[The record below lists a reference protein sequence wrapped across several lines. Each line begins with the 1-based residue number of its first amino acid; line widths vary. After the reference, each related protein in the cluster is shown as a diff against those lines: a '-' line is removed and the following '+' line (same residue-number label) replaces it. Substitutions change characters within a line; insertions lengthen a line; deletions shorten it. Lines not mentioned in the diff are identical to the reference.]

1 MANDRCDLRV
11 KTRNNSKGAIQPLK
25 TCFVKDLGCRPTSF
39 HFDKIA
45 MIFERFSP
53 FKNLFSLLNQQVRS
67 FARDPF
73 PNKLTHYLHRA
84 KLIDS
89 IRLALRSNSP
99 NSLNPLLQTRLLDSF
114 VVANAFRSAPS
125 ADSAISFFEN
135 LKQVP
140 NFAHSQ
146 NTIFAFAT
154 VLAKFKRK
162 EELKALIGDAK
173 DGKFNNVKVSFMN
186 LLFWY
191 STAGDLQEVLETW
204 EEYRNEENRL
214 STEAHNI
221 VMGLYAQKGMN
232 FEAVEAFRGMIDQG
246 VIPNSRTYT
255 IVIEHLVRLGKL
267 GAAME
272 VFTVLPSMRIK
283 RTLKQFLILVEGFV
297 GGERFDVV
305 KSLLKEMREDGKLP
319 GRAMRIYLERMKE
332 AGFAGE
338 TDEFLV
344 EMLPDGRIKS
354 VALANALK
362 QWSPEVVT
370 ILEDAKFVWTS
381 RLVCKVLRNFTSPE
395 TAWNFFCWVASQ
407 PGFSHDIYTVQ
418 RMMTL
423 LARHGNV
430 ELVDKLINKVRR
442 EQMILPSSTIRLL
455 VEFYGISKNADAA
468 LKVFRDDRT
477 LCGHISMFNLMLLYS
492 SLLMALTKC
501 RRNTDALD
509 ILDEMILNGIC
520 PDIQTFSGLIY
531 HFALQGDIKTV
542 QQLFSMIR
550 QSGMEPDAYMFKL
563 LIQAYC
569 KCQRAALA
577 YRAFVDM
584 RNSNLMPDAATK
596 DLLVKSLWQ
605 EGRRKEAV
613 IVEERYEETD
623 GVLPL
628 ALRGHV
634 NIVRVAFGILLSELL
649 SGKKAMVTKG
659 NDETFMLLENLMEVI
674 EIEGKEKRKWIDP
687 NIENFYPINGALS
700 LAVLG
705 EGLLQEHPLTGQ
717 AW

>member
-1 MANDRCDLRV
+1 
-11 KTRNNSKGAIQPLK
+11 
-25 TCFVKDLGCRPTSF
+25 
-39 HFDKIA
+39 
-45 MIFERFSP
+45 MIFERLSP
-53 FKNLFSLLNQQVRS
+53 SKNLFSLLNQQVRS

-162 EELKALIGDAK
+162 VELKALIGDAK
-173 DGKFNNVKVSFMN
+173 DGKFNNVKASFMN

-191 STAGDLQEVLETW
+191 STAGDLQKVLETW

-221 VMGLYAQKGMN
+221 VMGLYAKKDMN

-255 IVIEHLVRLGKL
+255 ILIEHLVRLGKL
-267 GAAME
+267 DAAME

-354 VALANALK
+354 VLANALK

-442 EQMILPSSTIRLL
+442 EQMILPFSTIRLL

-468 LKVFRDDRT
+468 LKVFRNDRT
-477 LCGHISMFNLMLLYS
+477 LCGHISRFNLMLLYS
-492 SLLMALTKC
+492 SLLRALTKC

-577 YRAFVDM
+577 YRVFVDM

-634 NIVRVAFGILLSELL
+634 WTVSSEDLTRVYTMA
-649 SGKKAMVTKG
+649 TKG
-659 NDETFMLLENLMEVI
+659 NDETFMLLENLMEVL
-674 EIEGKEKRKWIDP
+674 ETEGKEKRKWIDP

>member
-1 MANDRCDLRV
+1 MAMYF
-11 KTRNNSKGAIQPLK
+11 K
-25 TCFVKDLGCRPTSF
+25 
-39 HFDKIA
+39 
-45 MIFERFSP
+45 RFSP
-53 FKNLFSLLNQQVRS
+53 SKNLFSLLNQQVRS

-114 VVANAFRSAPS
+114 VVANALRSAPS
-125 ADSAISFFEN
+125 ADSAVSFIEN

-140 NFAHSQ
+140 NFEHSQ
-146 NTIFAFAT
+146 NTLFAFAT

-162 EELKALIGDAK
+162 DELKALIGDIK
-173 DGKFNNVKVSFMN
+173 VGKFNNVKVSFMN

-191 STAGDLQEVLETW
+191 STAGDLEEVLNTW
-204 EEYRNEENRL
+204 EEYRSEENRL
-214 STEAHNI
+214 STEAYNI

-255 IVIEHLVRLGKL
+255 LLLEHLVRLGKL
-267 GAAME
+267 DAAME
-272 VFTVLPSMRIK
+272 VFTLLPSMRIK
-283 RTLKQFLILVEGFV
+283 RTLKQFSVLVQGFV
-297 GGERFDVV
+297 GEERFDVV
-305 KSLLKEMREDGKLP
+305 KTLLKEMREDGKFP
-319 GRAMRIYLERMKE
+319 GRAMRVYLERMKE
-332 AGFAGE
+332 AGFVDE

-354 VALANALK
+354 VGSCEDSSDEDEDDVNEGVDVHMVKLKPWLDPKALANALK
-362 QWSPEVVT
+362 QWSPEVVA

-381 RLVCKVLRNFTSPE
+381 RLVCKVLRNFSSAE
-395 TAWNFFCWVASQ
+395 TAWDFFCWVASQ

-430 ELVDKLINKVRR
+430 ELVEKLINKIRR
-442 EQMILPSSTIRLL
+442 EGMRLPFSTVRLL
-455 VEFYGISKNADAA
+455 IEFYGISKNADAA

-477 LCGHISMFNLMLLYS
+477 LCGYISMFNLMLLYS
-492 SLLMALTKC
+492 SLLRALTKC
-501 RRNTDALD
+501 RRNSDALNV
-509 ILDEMILNGIC
+509 LDEMILNGTC

-531 HFALQGDIKTV
+531 HFALEGDIKTV
-542 QQLFSMIR
+542 QQLFSMVR
-550 QSGMEPDAYMFKL
+550 QSGMEPDAYMYKL

-577 YRAFVDM
+577 WRVFEDM
-584 RNSNLMPDAATK
+584 RNSNLMPDASTK

-613 IVEERYEETD
+613 TVEEKYEETD
-623 GVLPL
+623 GVLQM

-634 NIVRVAFGILLSELL
+634 WTVSSEDLTRVYSTY
-649 SGKKAMVTKG
+649 SNSVT
-659 NDETFMLLENLMEVI
+659 
-674 EIEGKEKRKWIDP
+674 
-687 NIENFYPINGALS
+687 AS
-700 LAVLG
+700 A
-705 EGLLQEHPLTGQ
+705 
-717 AW
+717 

>member
-1 MANDRCDLRV
+1 MATYF
-11 KTRNNSKGAIQPLK
+11 K
-25 TCFVKDLGCRPTSF
+25 
-39 HFDKIA
+39 
-45 MIFERFSP
+45 RFSSCR
-53 FKNLFSLLNQQVRS
+53 NLFSLLNQQVRS
-67 FARDPF
+67 FAREPF
-73 PNKLTHYLHRA
+73 PNKLTHYLRRA

-125 ADSAISFFEN
+125 ADSAVSFFEN

-140 NFAHSQ
+140 NFEHSQ

-162 EELKALIGDAK
+162 EELKALIGDVK

-191 STAGDLQEVLETW
+191 STAGDLQEVLKTW
-204 EEYRNEENRL
+204 EEYMSEENRL

-221 VMGLYAQKGMN
+221 VIGLYAQKGMN
-232 FEAVEAFRGMIDQG
+232 LEAVEAFRGMIDRG

-255 IVIEHLVRLGKL
+255 ILIEQLIRLGKL
-267 GAAME
+267 DAAME
-272 VFTVLPSMRIK
+272 VFTLLPSMRIK
-283 RTLKQFLILVEGFV
+283 RTLKQFLILIEGFV

-305 KSLLKEMREDGKLP
+305 KSLLKEMKEDGKLP
-319 GRAMRIYLERMKE
+319 GRAMRVYLERMKE
-332 AGFAGE
+332 AGFSGE
-338 TDEFLV
+338 ADEFLV

-354 VALANALK
+354 VGSCEDSNDEDEDEDEDEDGDDNVNEGIDIHMVKLKPWLDPKALANALK
-362 QWSPEVVT
+362 QWNPEVVT

-381 RLVCKVLRNFTSPE
+381 RLVCKVLRNFTSTE
-395 TAWNFFCWVASQ
+395 AAWNFFCWVASQ
-407 PGFSHDIYTVQ
+407 PGFTHDIYTVQ

-430 ELVDKLINKVRR
+430 ELVDELINKVRR
-442 EQMILPSSTIRLL
+442 EQMRLPFSTVRLL
-455 VEFYGISKNADAA
+455 IEFYGISKNADAA
-468 LKVFRDDRT
+468 LKVFHDDRS
-477 LCGHISMFNLMLLYS
+477 LCGHIPRFNLMLLYS
-492 SLLMALTKC
+492 SLLRALTKS
-501 RRNTDALD
+501 RRNLEALEVLDA
-509 ILDEMILNGIC
+509 MILNGIC

-542 QQLFSMIR
+542 QQLVTMVR
-550 QSGMEPDAYMFKL
+550 QNGMEPDAYMYKL
-563 LIQAYC
+563 LIKAYC

-577 YRAFVDM
+577 YRVFEDM

-605 EGRRKEAV
+605 EGKRKEAV
-613 IVEERYEETD
+613 DVEERYVETD
-623 GVLPL
+623 AALPL

-634 NIVRVAFGILLSELL
+634 WTVSSEDLARVYSIYYTS
-649 SGKKAMVTKG
+649 VT
-659 NDETFMLLENLMEVI
+659 
-674 EIEGKEKRKWIDP
+674 
-687 NIENFYPINGALS
+687 AS
-700 LAVLG
+700 A
-705 EGLLQEHPLTGQ
+705 
-717 AW
+717 